1 MSYVAAQVLEAKE
14 SENRV
19 KGTVLSLLLHILLAL
34 LLYFYKFGGGDIATE
49 PPTIAI
55 ELEWGGGGDNAA
67 KGEPDKG
74 MNDDY
79 TPPGEAE
86 PTPVPPSP
94 AVTPPTPAPVSKP
107 EPTKATPPS
116 TPTTEDPNV
125 AALRKQQEDQRK
137 RDQEAARQRAVED
150 QARQAA
156 ADAAEKARQEE
167 AARKAKIKNQAGGAF
182 GGKPGG
188 TGQGAGG
195 GGKPGNG
202 GTPNGTG
209 DNPFGKTGGS
219 GGGSGGG
226 TGTGTGVSIGGG
238 LGGREVRFRPTIRDN
253 SQDVGKVVVEVCVDS
268 DGNVVSSNYILKG
281 STSQSTTL
289 RTIAEREAKKFK
301 FKASDSP
308 KDCGTIA
315 FNFTLQ

>member
-1 MSYVAAQVLEAKE
+1 MSYAAAQTLEARE
-14 SENRV
+14 SENRI
-19 KGTVLSLLLHILLAL
+19 KGTFLSLLIHFLLAL

-49 PPTIAI
+49 PPTIAL

-79 TPPGEAE
+79 TPPGESE
-86 PTPVPPSP
+86 PTPVPTSP
-94 AVTPPTPAPVSKP
+94 AVTPPPAPVTKT
-107 EPTKATPPS
+107 EPTKASPPS

-156 ADAAEKARQEE
+156 ADAAEKARQDE
-167 AARKAKIKNQAGGAF
+167 AARKAKVKSQTGGAF

-202 GTPNGTG
+202 GTPDGTG
-209 DNPFGKTGGS
+209 DNPFGKSNGTGGGS
-219 GGGSGGG
+219 GGGSG
-226 TGTGTGVSIGGG
+226 TGTGISIGGG
-238 LGGREVRFRPTIRDN
+238 LGGRAVRFRPTIRDN

-268 DGNVVSSNYILKG
+268 DGNVISSNYILKG